1 MESVPSR
8 LSAPPIRLSGA
19 KIELKPL
26 VAVPDPIIKA
36 YHGGCVP
43 VKLIDESPVTSSP
56 LPYPAATRIPVNAPA
71 HSLVHVCD
79 ECPSVAPELRYPSSN
94 YSRVGD
100 YKLTDVPDA
109 KPRNRFA
116 RS

>member
-1 MESVPSR
+1 MESVASR
-8 LSAPPIRLSGA
+8 FSAPAIRSPGA
-19 KIELKPL
+19 KIELKTPI
-26 VAVPDPIIKA
+26 ADPIIKA

-79 ECPSVAPELRYPSSN
+79 ECPRVASELRYPSSS
-94 YSRVGD
+94 YSKVGD
-100 YKLTDVPDA
+100 YNLTDVPDA
-109 KPRNRFA
+109 KPRHRVA